1 MNQKIPFDVGNKQIT
16 IKEVADQIVREVKT
30 PPLKRGGTG
39 KFQICIN
46 GHDLTLTSAQVLIMP
61 AAAAHEVIG

>member
-1 MNQKIPFDVGNKQIT
+1 MNHKNPFDGENTQIT

-30 PPLKRGGTG
+30 PPVKKGDTG

-61 AAAAHEVIG
+61 AAAVYEGIE